1 MDNDE
6 SNYFNLI
13 TYENIDDNNN
23 SDSEKEEELDCKKNL
38 ISKSDHL
45 KHSKEEVISE
55 KIKKI

>member
-23 SDSEKEEELDCKKNL
+23 SDSEKEEELDCEKNL

-45 KHSKEEVISE
+45 KHSKKEVI
-55 KIKKI
+55 